1 MNHLRSGVSLLI
13 VVGDSHT
20 IELSHG
26 VVATE
31 HARRIFP
38 CDSRTRLHLCPR
50 QLTVVATQV
59 ASLGDEVEH
68 TALSI
73 FIARI
78 PVLHGGIFHLGIVV
92 DDNLDD
98 GGMELVLIA
107 HRSRTSLKIRHIR
120 IVVGNDERALK
131 LSCIARI
138 DTEITAQFHRTTY
151 TLGDIYERTVAEHRT
166 IECGKEIVAIRHHRT
181 EIFLDKV
188 GIILHGITYR
198 TEDDALL
205 GKFLLE
211 GGLHR
216 YRVHD
221 GIHRRTAKRKSF
233 LKRSEEHTSEL

>member
-20 IELSHG
+20 VELCHR
-26 VVATE
+26 VVATK

-59 ASLGDEVEH
+59 ATLGDEVEH
-68 TALSI
+68 TTLSVLV
-73 FIARI
+73 ARI

-120 IVVGNDERALK
+120 IIVGNDERALK
-131 LSCIARI
+131 LSCIAGI
-138 DTEITAQFHRTTY
+138 DTEITAQLHRTTH
-151 TLGDIYERTVAEHRT
+151 TLGDIYERSVAEHRT
-166 IECGKEIVAIRHHRT
+166 IEGGKEIVAIRHHRA
-181 EIFLDKV
+181 EIFLDEV
-188 GIILHGITYR
+188 GIILHCITYGAEYD
-198 TEDDALL
+198 TLL

-211 GGLHR
+211 CGLHR
-216 YRVHD
+216 H
-221 GIHRRTAKRKSF
+221 
-233 LKRSEEHTSEL
+233 